1 MQVEDIGNT
10 INQHEDTDATVIR
23 KLGAAERIRIQEM
36 SQLSHYDRQRIQ
48 EEIHGVCSMAVQ
60 ETPEVVVAALEQ
72 FDHYLAAATAA
83 QTMENTAYFV
93 ARSHGLSCH
102 YVLTNRDFHLKFLR
116 ADFFHAPRSVQRY
129 LKNIAILYK
138 YFGLVAL
145 QRPIRFSDLNKE
157 EQLEIKSGHLLQIL
171 PSRDRAGRL
180 ILVMLGGPATM
191 TKVPV
196 RSTLYIVN
204 TASQDVATQRL
215 GAVLIWAGCVTMA
228 VKFRRVHESL
238 QEMWPAD
245 PIRYSAMHMCLPP
258 GPLFNV
264 LRAAIFFNV
273 MATDR
278 IRAIVHGELSSI
290 ECQYSLMCFGI
301 PADQLPVTNSG
312 KVKTKPNLRL
322 LKALQFIDSCSADNT
337 GSVGFPFQQ
346 QQQQQPHQQ
355 QFDGILFPN
364 VKDVLFSRGGS
375 AKRHFGNIE
384 FQGLLESAFIKYNTM
399 GSPTYQRVQL
409 ACSEVLDVI
418 LSSGGRL
425 LTLHR
430 DGAWWVEIVDPVE
443 RQSRIKAAWYDHIR
457 RTNAQ
462 RQQQDTS
469 SDTMQFVDLTPSS
482 SSAAACTTSE
492 TRGGC
497 CSPNQTKD

>member
-1 MQVEDIGNT
+1 MAMQVEDTCNT
-10 INQHEDTDATVIR
+10 INQHEENDATIIR

-36 SQLSHYDRQRIQ
+36 SQLNHYDRQRIQ
-48 EEIHGVCSMAVQ
+48 EEIHGVCSMAVE

-72 FDHYLAAATAA
+72 FDLHLAAATAA
-83 QTMENTAYFV
+83 QTLENTAYFV
-93 ARSHGLSCH
+93 AQSHGLSCH

-116 ADFFHAPRSVQRY
+116 ADFFHAARSVKRF

-145 QRPIRFSDLNKE
+145 QRPLQFSDLDKE
-157 EQLEIKSGHLLQIL
+157 EQLELKSGHLIQIL

-204 TASQDVATQRL
+204 TASQDVASQRL
-215 GAVLIWAGCVTMA
+215 GAVLIWAGNVSMA
-228 VKFRRVHESL
+228 VKFRHVHESL

-245 PIRYSAMHMCLPP
+245 PIRYSAIHMCLPP

-264 LRAAIFFNV
+264 LRAAVFFSV

-278 IRAIVHGELSSI
+278 IRAIVHSELSSI
-290 ECQYSLMCFGI
+290 ECMYSLMSFGI

-322 LKALQFIDSCSADNT
+322 LKALQFIDSCSADGA
-337 GSVGFPFQQ
+337 GSVNFPCQQ
-346 QQQQQPHQQ
+346 QQQQH
-355 QFDGILFPN
+355 FDGILFPN
-364 VKDVLFSRGGS
+364 VNDVLFSRGGS

-384 FQGLLESAFIKYNTM
+384 FQGLLEPAYIKYNTM

-430 DGAWWVEIVDPVE
+430 DGAWWVEIVDPME
-443 RQSRIKAAWYDHIR
+443 RESRIKAAWYDHIR

-462 RQQQDTS
+462 RQHTS
-469 SDTMQFVDLTPSS
+469 SDTMQFVDLTPSSS